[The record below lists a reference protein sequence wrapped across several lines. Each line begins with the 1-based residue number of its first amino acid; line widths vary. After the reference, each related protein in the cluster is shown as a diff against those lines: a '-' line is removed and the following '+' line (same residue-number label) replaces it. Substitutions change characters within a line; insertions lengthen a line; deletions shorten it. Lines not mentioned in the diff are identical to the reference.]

1 MGTFEIIKSF
11 YISGAA
17 LWYGK
22 NIQKHPK
29 KSPLVPLQW
38 QENNI
43 WHSQVYFFSF
53 LSTYKFS
60 RNATR
65 KKTQKFTT
73 HEEILKALYIDRS
86 FSFMWNSRLCHFPSL
101 KGLQKSTVLKEPK
114 DAFMNKLENYQALLW
129 WIFQTAK
136 VLREMATLSF
146 SVSSHSN
153 LLYWCPSR
161 LRP

>member
-53 LSTYKFS
+53 LPTYKFS

-114 DAFMNKLENYQALLW
+114 DAFMTKFAISLPICQNP
-129 WIFQTAK
+129 
-136 VLREMATLSF
+136 
-146 SVSSHSN
+146 SS
-153 LLYWCPSR
+153 SR
-161 LRP
+161 LVKNELRVFSESLGPPPSSTQTLVAIAGL